1 MKRTEDWYIIGFLEN
16 KGSFKIERAWFFNDR
31 SIPVL
36 YEKKI
41 IDVNIAEE
49 SYGISNERI
58 NIYISN
64 WYASD
69 ERINIYTSNWY
80 AR

>member
-1 MKRTEDWYIIGFLEN
+1 MKRKEDWYIVDFLEEE
-16 KGSFKIERAWFFNDR
+16 GQLKIERAWFFSDR
-31 SIPVL
+31 SIPIL

-49 SYGISNERI
+49 SYGIDGERI

-64 WYASD
+64 WYA
-69 ERINIYTSNWY
+69 R
-80 AR
+80 